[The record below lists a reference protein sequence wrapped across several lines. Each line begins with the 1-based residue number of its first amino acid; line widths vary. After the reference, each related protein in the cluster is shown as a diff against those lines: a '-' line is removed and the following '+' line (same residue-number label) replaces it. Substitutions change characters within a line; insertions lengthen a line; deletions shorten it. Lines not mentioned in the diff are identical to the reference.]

1 MKWSFQKILIHFL
14 SWIVFLT
21 LPFIA
26 SPNFSFF
33 RPLEYGVP
41 EIRNL
46 ISSALIII
54 FFYVN
59 YYYFIPDFYYRKK
72 YILFT
77 FIALICFLF
86 IVIIPSLTYPDLEN
100 FQNQAPPIHPFS
112 VQFTSHPH
120 ALSPERH
127 AFHIALYQLES
138 TILKFLIIF
147 VLSILIKTRELWK
160 HAQEEKLI
168 NELSYLKL
176 QVNPH
181 FLFNTL
187 NSIYSLALEK
197 SDNTPTAIVK
207 LSELMRY
214 VTSEV
219 NNDFVPLVKEVN
231 YIFNYIEL
239 QRIRLEETVQIDYKV
254 SGIYNKDRIA
264 PLLLIPF
271 IENAFK
277 FGINPEISS
286 MIKIQLNID
295 NHQLTMIVFNKKVS
309 RNAKLMESGTGLRNV
324 QKRLQLIYPE
334 EHTLVIQE
342 SDQDFKIE
350 LTLHLI

>member
-26 SPNFSFF
+26 SPKFSFF
-33 RPLEYGVP
+33 RPLEYGIP

-54 FFYVN
+54 FFYAN
-59 YYYFIPDFYYRKK
+59 YYYLIPNFYYRKR

-86 IVIIPSLTYPDLEN
+86 IVIIPSLAYPDLEN
-100 FQNQAPPIHPFS
+100 FQSQAPPTHPVSFQFS
-112 VQFTSHPH
+112 SHPQS
-120 ALSPERH
+120 LSPDH
-127 AFHIALYQLES
+127 PFHIALFQLES
-138 TILKFLIIF
+138 TILKFLIVF

-160 HAQEEKLI
+160 HAQEEKMI

-219 NNDFVPLVKEVN
+219 NNDFVPLAKEVN
-231 YIFNYIEL
+231 YITNYIEL
-239 QRIRLEETVQIDYKV
+239 QRIRLEETAQIDYKV
-254 SGIYNKDRIA
+254 VGMYDKDRIA

-271 IENAFK
+271 VENAFK
-277 FGINPEISS
+277 FGVNPEISS
-286 MIKIQLNID
+286 MIKIRLSID
-295 NHQLTMIVFNKKVS
+295 NHQLSMIVFNKKAR
-309 RNAKLMESGTGLRNV
+309 RNVELVESGTGLKNV
-324 QKRLQLIYPE
+324 RKRLQLIYPD
-334 EHTLVIQE
+334 EHTLAIQE
-342 SDQDFKIE
+342 SDQDFEIA